1 MTDVGTIERISE
13 PSAVEFRT
21 RYVRPGRPVII
32 TGAMESWPARQKWSL
47 DYFRTQFDQRTLP
60 VARVIDRKVE
70 FGDSGFAFDE
80 GAGFGGFLDRLL
92 EGERLGV
99 PADGYVTVNPV
110 EHLPELLADLP
121 LPGFRPEAPWSLRGF
136 WLSGRDVRTPLH
148 MDLPDNLFAQI
159 VGRKQVTLFAPR
171 NEPWMY
177 RSPPWSSRPQISRVD
192 AEHPDYE
199 RFPRFRNA
207 REIRVVLEPGELL
220 YLPRYWWHQ
229 MRSLDTSVSA
239 NEWWATGLS
248 YLVVRLGLLF
258 RHARKLRY

>member
-1 MTDVGTIERISE
+1 MTDVDMIDRIAE
-13 PSAVEFRT
+13 PSPAEFRE
-21 RYVRPGRPVII
+21 RYVKPGRPVVI
-32 TGAMESWPARQKWSL
+32 TGATESWPARQKWSL
-47 DYFRTQFDQRTLP
+47 EYFRTQLDERRLP
-60 VARVIDRKVE
+60 VARVVDRQVE
-70 FGDSGFAFDE
+70 LGDAGFAFDE
-80 GAGFGGFLDRLL
+80 GAGFGSFLDRLR
-92 EGERLGV
+92 EGERRGV
-99 PADGYVTVNPV
+99 PSDGYLTVNPA
-110 EHLPELLADLP
+110 EHLPELLNDLP
-121 LPGFRPEAPWSLRGF
+121 VPGFRPQAPWSLRGF

-171 NEPWMY
+171 NELWMY

-207 REIRVVLEPGELL
+207 RPIRLVLDPGEVL

-239 NEWWATGLS
+239 NEWWATGLP

-258 RHARKLRY
+258 RHVRQLRY